1 LAGWFRLTKHYS
13 VKAVPV
19 LKRPLKQKKKD
30 SMKRIFFS
38 LILGLTFSTYS
49 FGQLFNDEVFK
60 FSKVLGYIE
69 NYYVDTVNKPKLVE
83 DVIVEMLKQLDPHSV
98 YLDKKEVEKS
108 NESLQGSF
116 EGIGIQ
122 FNILNDTLMV
132 VSPVSG
138 GPSEKVGIQAGD
150 RILKIDSVNV
160 AGVGLTN
167 EMVFEKLRG
176 KKGTK
181 VTVAIKRK
189 GVDELL
195 DFEIIRDKIPQY
207 SLDAAYMIS
216 KKDKVG
222 YIKLNRFAATTMDEF
237 RDASVKLKKEGA
249 ENLILDL
256 TDNGGG
262 YLNMAQDLADEFLS
276 AGKML
281 VYTEGIHSPKQ
292 EALATNVGNFEKG
305 KVVIMIDEGS
315 ASASEIVSGAVQDWD
330 RGILVGR
337 RSFGKGLVQRNL
349 NLPDGSMLRLTIARY
364 YTPTGRL
371 IQKSYEEGNDE
382 YEKDL
387 IKRYNNGELS
397 NADSIHFPDSLK
409 YYTLQ
414 NKRVVYGGGGIMPDF
429 FVPIDTAGYSDYYRD
444 LIRKGIINRFVLRYL
459 DENRSA
465 LETNYK
471 SSKKG
476 HDFESYL
483 KSFTID
489 DSFLKE
495 LVTFAEKEK
504 LPFNET
510 DFSKSKEVIRVN
522 LKALIARDV
531 WGSSESFQLFNQLD
545 PIYNEAVKVILDD
558 HLYQSKLTKQQPVSR

>member
-1 LAGWFRLTKHYS
+1 
-13 VKAVPV
+13 
-19 LKRPLKQKKKD
+19 
-30 SMKRIFFS
+30 MKRIFLGI
-38 LILGLTFSTYS
+38 LITVAFHQLATS
-49 FGQLFNDEVFK
+49 QLFNDEVYK
-60 FSKVLGYIE
+60 FSKALGYIE
-69 NYYVDTVNKPKLVE
+69 NYYVDTVNKSELVE
-83 DVIVEMLKQLDPHSV
+83 DAIVEILKQLDPHSV
-98 YLDKKEVEKS
+98 YMDKKEVEKS

-138 GPSEKVGIQAGD
+138 GPSEKVGIMAGD
-150 RILKIDSVNV
+150 RIIKIDSINV

-167 EMVFEKLRG
+167 EQVFEKLRG

-189 GVDELL
+189 GENNLI

-207 SLDAAYMIS
+207 SVDAAYIVS

-222 YIKLNRFAATTMDEF
+222 YIKINRFAATTMDEF
-237 RDASVKLKKEGA
+237 REAALKIKKEGA
-249 ENLILDL
+249 EHLILDL
-256 TDNGGG
+256 SDNGGG
-262 YLNMAQDLADEFLS
+262 YLNMAQDLADEFLD
-276 AGKML
+276 AGKL
-281 VYTEGIHSPKQ
+281 VVYTEGIHSPKQ
-292 EALATNVGNFEKG
+292 EALATTVGNFEKG

-330 RGILVGR
+330 RGVLVGR

-371 IQKSYEEGNDE
+371 IQKSYDEGNEE

-387 IKRYNNGELS
+387 VNRYNKGELS

-409 YYTLQ
+409 YYTLK

-429 FVPIDTAGYSDYYRD
+429 FVPIDTTGYSDYYRD

-459 DENRSA
+459 DDNRGT
-465 LETNYK
+465 LEANFK

-476 HDFESYL
+476 HNFEKYL
-483 KSFTID
+483 NEFQID
-489 DSFLKE
+489 DNFLKE
-495 LVTFAEKEK
+495 LIAFAEKEK

-510 DFSKSKEVIRVN
+510 DFNKSKEVIRIN

-531 WGSSESFQLFNQLD
+531 WGSSESFQLFNLLD
-545 PIYNEAVKVILDD
+545 PIYKEAVSVMLDD
-558 HLYQSKLTKQQPVSR
+558 SRYQAKLVQQSPAR

>member
-1 LAGWFRLTKHYS
+1 
-13 VKAVPV
+13 
-19 LKRPLKQKKKD
+19 
-30 SMKRIFFS
+30 M
-38 LILGLTFSTYS
+38 
-49 FGQLFNDEVFK
+49 
-60 FSKVLGYIE
+60 
-69 NYYVDTVNKPKLVE
+69 E

-330 RGILVGR
+330 RGVLVGR

-495 LVTFAEKEK
+495 LVTFAKKEK

-510 DFSKSKEVIRVN
+510 DFSKSKEVIRVD

-558 HLYQSKLTKQQPVSR
+558 PLYQSKLTKQQPVSR